1 VVTGIFLVVEFVGGW
16 ISNSLALL
24 SDAGHM
30 LTDVGGLLLGLFAAW
45 IARRPPSQTMSF
57 GYHRAEIIGALLSG
71 LSIWALAGV
80 LVFEAI
86 QRMRAPAEIQGS
98 IVLGVAAAGLLVNLF
113 SLKILHRD
121 QEHSLNVRGAY
132 LHVLAD
138 AFGSVG
144 ALVAGALITWRGWF
158 WVDPVITFVLAA
170 LMLVGSWALIRDSV
184 AILMESTPRAV
195 DTARLKSALQALP
208 GVTEVH
214 DLHVWTVG
222 SRRLAMS
229 AHLVSSRAEEALQ
242 AAQTVL
248 EAEFG
253 IRHSTLQV
261 EHPERFSS
269 ERCYDCS

>member
-1 VVTGIFLVVEFVGGW
+1 MTGIFLVVEFVGGW

>member
-1 VVTGIFLVVEFVGGW
+1 MVTGVFLVVEFIGGW

-45 IARRPPSQTMSF
+45 ISRRPPSRTLSF
-57 GYHRAEIIGALLSG
+57 GYHRAEILGALLSG

-80 LVFEAI
+80 LVVEAI
-86 QRMRAPAEIQGS
+86 QRIQSPAEIQGP
-98 IVLGVAAAGLLVNLF
+98 IVLVVAAGGLLVNLV
-113 SLKILHRD
+113 SLRLLHRD
-121 QEHSLNVRGAY
+121 QAHSLNVRGAY

-138 AFGSVG
+138 AFGSVA
-144 ALVAGALITWRGWF
+144 ALMAGALITWKGWT
-158 WVDPVITFVLAA
+158 WVDPIVTFALAA
-170 LMLVGSWALIRDSV
+170 LMLGGSWTLIRDSV
-184 AILMESTPRAV
+184 AILMESTPRGV
-195 DTARLKSALQALP
+195 DPQRLKAALQALP

-229 AHLVSSRAEEALQ
+229 AHLVSSRGEEALQ
-242 AAQTVL
+242 AAQGIL
-248 EAEFG
+248 EQEFG

-261 EHPERFSS
+261 EHPEKFKS
-269 ERCYDCS
+269 ERCYDCT